1 MSAFFSGAPDAVA
14 TAGLVRARQ
23 RSAVEVTQEA
33 LERIGKIDPALNCCT
48 AVLKGSAVL
57 QAEAVDRSIAAG
69 GDPGPLAGVPFA
81 VKNLF
86 DVAGV
91 TTLAGSRIHALNP
104 PAQRD
109 ATAVER
115 LKQAGAVLVAALN
128 MDEYAYGFTTENSHY
143 GTTRNPHDL
152 GRVAGGSSGG
162 SAAAVASGMVPLTL
176 GSDTNGSVRVPAAFC
191 GVFGLKPTYG
201 RVSRAGVFPFASSFD
216 HVGHFARSVRD
227 LALSF
232 DLLQGPDPR
241 DPVMTRR
248 AAIACAPEL
257 GKGADGLRIAVA
269 DGYFGKLGLPEV
281 FEPVHKA
288 ARALGVTRTVTIP
301 DAEKAR
307 AAAYV
312 ITACEGASLHL
323 DNLRRRPQDF
333 DPKIVERLL
342 SGALMP
348 AAWYLQAQRF
358 RTVFREK
365 IRDVFQT
372 VDVILAPV
380 TPCPAVKIG
389 QPTIVVDGV
398 EIPSRPNIGIFT
410 QPLSFTGL
418 AIVSVPVFEAG
429 QLPLG
434 VQLTGAAY
442 NEAAV
447 LRVAAQLEAMGV
459 ARAPVAVPAG
469 VLV

>member
-1 MSAFFSGAPDAVA
+1 
-14 TAGLVRARQ
+14 
-23 RSAVEVTQEA
+23 
-33 LERIGKIDPALNCCT
+33 
-48 AVLKGSAVL
+48 
-57 QAEAVDRSIAAG
+57 
-69 GDPGPLAGVPFA
+69 LAGVPFA

-86 DVAGV
+86 DIAGV
-91 TTLAGSRIHALNP
+91 TTLAGSKIHALNP
-104 PAQRD
+104 PAQCD
-109 ATAVER
+109 ATAVGR

-201 RVSRAGVFPFASSFD
+201 RVSRAGVFPFAGSLD

-232 DLLQGPDPR
+232 DLLQGADSR

-248 AAIACAPEL
+248 AVIACAPEL

-365 IRDVFQT
+365 MREVFQT

-459 ARAPVAVPAG
+459 ARAPVTVPAG